1 MLRKLL
7 KYDIKSILKVLV
19 IFYSLSVFFAIF
31 TRVFLNIQNSIVMNI
46 IGEICQGAMF
56 SMMISGVVN
65 NLMRMWVRFKQ
76 NLYGDESYLTHT
88 LPVTKTEIYL
98 SKIICSAIT
107 LTISVAVVALD
118 LFIAYYSKANMNAL
132 KNLVSTIADS
142 YEVSIGFLIF
152 LFVFVILLQIANA
165 LQCGFTGMILGH
177 RKNNAKTGF
186 SVFFGFVTYLIS
198 QMVIVLLVFSVAI
211 FNKDFMNLF
220 VTNEMV
226 SISVLKTAL
235 YLTIIGYALVSVLL
249 CFVNIKLFKKGVNVD

>member
-1 MLRKLL
+1 MLSKLL
-7 KYDIKSILKVLV
+7 KYDIKSILKLLV
-19 IFYSLSVFFAIF
+19 IFYSLSVLFAIF
-31 TRVFLNIQNSIVMNI
+31 TRVFLNIQNSLIMNI

-56 SMMISGVVN
+56 SMMISAIIN

-88 LPVTKTEIYL
+88 LPVTKASIYL
-98 SKIICSAIT
+98 SKIICSVIT
-107 LTISVAVVALD
+107 LTISVAVAVLD
-118 LFIAYYSKANMNAL
+118 LFIAYYSKANMTAL
-132 KNLVSTIADS
+132 KNLVSTIANS
-142 YEVSIGFLIF
+142 YDVSIAFLIF
-152 LFVFVILLQIANA
+152 LLVFVILLQIVNA

-186 SVFFGFVTYLIS
+186 SVFFGFVTYMAS
-198 QMVIVLLVFSVAI
+198 QIVIVLLVFLVAV

-226 SISVLKTAL
+226 SISVLKSAL
-235 YLTIIGYALVSVLL
+235 YLSIIGYVFVCVLL